1 MKNGLGGAAAWAA
14 MAALVLVLC
23 AAGWAQAGAAYDVV
37 IAGGRVMDP
46 ETGLDAVRNVGIN
59 GGRVARISAE
69 PLVGKRVLDA
79 SGLVVA
85 PGFID
90 LHQHGQEIESQRVKA
105 MDGVTTA
112 LEMEIGVPD
121 VAPFLAEKQG
131 KSIIHYGTTAS
142 HVAARALAFGVK
154 VDDITPTAGHAT
166 DDHATPEQVA
176 AMRARLAH
184 EISLGALGVG
194 MGIQYVPGATR
205 HEVIEMFREAAG
217 HGLPVFTHVRSFGR
231 VEPGSSIESV
241 GEVISAAAISGA
253 SLHIV
258 HMNSSC
264 AKDGLECLSMIAG
277 ARARGLDVTTEAYP
291 YAAGMTGITSALFNP
306 GWKEKLGV
314 GYDAIQLPFTGERLT
329 EARFNELR
337 KGPPQDVLLWGNT
350 EEMVD
355 QEIPNPLVMIAS
367 DGGPGH
373 PRNAGTY
380 SRVLARYVRERGN
393 ITLMDAIRKMS
404 LMPAQRLEKSTP
416 EARQKGRVQEG
427 ADADLVVFDPKTVSD
442 RSTYQKPMEPSTGM
456 KYVLVSG
463 TPVVSEG
470 KLVEGVFPGQ
480 ALLGKGKQ

>member
-1 MKNGLGGAAAWAA
+1 MKGFHRL
-14 MAALVLVLC
+14 LPSLC
-23 AAGWAQAGAAYDVV
+23 ALGLFTASGLAQAPPPAYDVV
-37 IAGGRVMDP
+37 ISGGRVMDP
-46 ETGLDAVRNVGIN
+46 ETGLDAVRNLGISH
-59 GGRVARISAE
+59 GRVVRISIE
-69 PLVGKRVLDA
+69 PLNGKRTLDA

-90 LHQHGQEIESQRVKA
+90 LHQHGQELTSQRVKA

-121 VAPFLAEKQG
+121 LAPFLAEKQG
-131 KSIIHYGTTAS
+131 KSLIHYGSTAS
-142 HVAARALAFGVK
+142 HVAARALAFGTPTQEL
-154 VDDITPTAGHAT
+154 TPTAGQAT
-166 DDHATPEQVA
+166 DDHATPAQIA
-176 AMRARLAH
+176 AMRERLAH

-205 HEVIEMFREAAG
+205 YEVIEMFREAAS

-231 VEPGSSIESV
+231 VEPGSSIESI

-314 GYDAIQLPFTGERLT
+314 DYDAIQLPGTGERLT
-329 EARFNELR
+329 ETRFNELH
-337 KGPPQDVLLWGNT
+337 KGAPQEVLLWGNT

-380 SRVLARYVRERGN
+380 CRVLARYVRERGN

-404 LMPAQRLEKSTP
+404 LMPAQRLEKATP
-416 EARQKGRVQEG
+416 DARRKGRLQED
-427 ADADLVVFDPKTVSD
+427 ADADIVVFDPKTVSD
-442 RSTYQKPMEPSTGM
+442 RSSYQKPMEPSVGM
-456 KYVLVSG
+456 KYVLVGG
-463 TPVVSEG
+463 TLVVDEG